1 MRVITSCNI
10 TLHLFYFSFFLQTK
24 CIIFLALLQ
33 APVQGLLTVSQKST
47 SSHIQLISTDFYDY
61 DKNYNLKILKSE
73 IKKCG
78 SIESL
83 NLDNMNLYIIKNNIV
98 QSNYIRHVSL
108 HNNNLENIYTI
119 LDRVPYLSCL
129 NLSRNEINVYNDN
142 IIRHSNLEILDL
154 SYQKIS
160 EVRDLKRE
168 TNDVYKYMKFNSIGM
183 SLPNLQYLDL
193 SGNDISALLWD
204 FNLSFPKLIQLNLIN
219 INAVELEP
227 AFFDKIPKSLRVIH
241 LENNNLRNLTL
252 QNMAEVI
259 ALYLDGNTNLK
270 VINIISKRLKILSL
284 SNCAN
289 IGYGIFDTPYLEQL
303 DLSMN
308 NLKSVSNIS
317 FEIFPSLRVLL
328 LDYNELSYIPLMN
341 ALQQLDELSLSFNMI
356 KNIPS
361 NSFTYFPSLKKLSLK
376 GNKIERIEKDSFFG
390 LSNLEYLDLSE
401 NKLKGLPYDWAT
413 SLINLQYLNANSN
426 QFTNILD
433 LAINSD
439 MSLQHLSVKNNLFT
453 KLTTLELAQ
462 LPNATTVYVA

>member
-1 MRVITSCNI
+1 MQIK
-10 TLHLFYFSFFLQTK
+10 Y
-24 CIIFLALLQ
+24 IILLALLHESS
-33 APVQGLLTVSQKST
+33 VQGFLTVLQKST
-47 SSHIQLISTDFYDY
+47 LSNIQLISTDFYNY
-61 DKNYNLKILKSE
+61 DKNYNLKILRNE

-78 SIESL
+78 NIESL

-98 QSNYIRHVSL
+98 QSNYIKHLSL

-129 NLSRNEINVYNDN
+129 NLSRNEINIYNDN
-142 IIRHSNLEILDL
+142 IIRHSHLEILDL

-160 EVRDLKRE
+160 EVRDLKEE

-183 SLPNLQYLDL
+183 SLANLQYLDL

-204 FNLSFPKLIQLNLIN
+204 FNLSFPKLMQLDLIN
-219 INAVELEP
+219 INAIELEP
-227 AFFDKIPKSLRVIH
+227 TFFDKIPKSLRVIH

-259 ALYLDGNTNLK
+259 ALYLDGNSNLK
-270 VINIISKRLKILSL
+270 IINIASKRLKILSL

-289 IGYGIFDTPYLEQL
+289 IGYGIFDLPYLEQL

-317 FEIFPSLRVLL
+317 FEIFPTLRILL
-328 LDYNELSYIPLMN
+328 LDYNELSYIPLLN
-341 ALQQLDELSLSFNMI
+341 VLQLLNELSLNFNMI
-356 KNIPS
+356 KNIPP

-376 GNKIERIEKDSFFG
+376 GNKIDRIEKDSFFG
-390 LSNLEYLDLSE
+390 LRNLEYLNLSE

-413 SLINLQYLNANSN
+413 SLTNLQYLNVNSN

-439 MSLQHLSVKNNLFT
+439 LTLQHLSVKNNLFT
-453 KLTTLELAQ
+453 KITTLELAQ
-462 LPNATTVYVA
+462 LPNATTIYVA